1 MVGETKGEEEME
13 FAGQAQRATDNSD
26 AVAAASLRKLP
37 SARCHFLSH
46 ADQYKAEPRQI
57 SFMYADGTSPSRP
70 VWRFLHVHQSSLV
83 LATITTTSFSLTG
96 RSPSSLD
103 VKA

>member
-1 MVGETKGEEEME
+1 MVGENEGEEEME

-26 AVAAASLRKLP
+26 AVAASLRKVP

-46 ADQYKAEPRQI
+46 ADQYKAESCQI

-96 RSPSSLD
+96 RSPASLD